1 MVGAVGADFQP
12 GVELLHKNHIAA
24 AGAFKQ
30 QVLRDFGTMGSLNL
44 PVGIIIIAAV
54 SLSAPV
60 PVKIHP
66 GTDDFPDIFKH
77 TLTRAGLPDTF
88 PFRDVWGR
96 GRMGYLVSRPILR
109 PRKPIS

>member
-54 SLSAPV
+54 SFPLPSPSKSIRNGRLSRYLQAYS
-60 PVKIHP
+60 HP
-66 GTDDFPDIFKH
+66 CRFTGHISFP
-77 TLTRAGLPDTF
+77 
-88 PFRDVWGR
+88 
-96 GRMGYLVSRPILR
+96 
-109 PRKPIS
+109 